1 MGNVQSKFI
10 EPINEIGSKIFN
22 QNKYEF
28 FNTNPN
34 IKPNESNTYWSILNL
49 NTTQM

>member
-10 EPINEIGSKIFN
+10 EPINEIESNIFN

-28 FNTNPN
+28 FNTTPN
-34 IKPNESNTYWSILNL
+34 CSNTYWSILYL

>member
-28 FNTNPN
+28 FNT
-34 IKPNESNTYWSILNL
+34 KPNCSNTYWSILYL
-49 NTTQM
+49 NATQM